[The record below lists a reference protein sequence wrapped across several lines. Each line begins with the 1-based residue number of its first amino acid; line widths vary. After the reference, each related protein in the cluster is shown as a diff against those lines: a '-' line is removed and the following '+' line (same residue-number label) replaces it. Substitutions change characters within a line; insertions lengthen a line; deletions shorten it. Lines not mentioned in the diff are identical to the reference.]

1 SGVKSLVR
9 VRMSDA
15 GTRQMLGTARLSP
28 PNPASLRSPVGVSE
42 FRDVSPRTRRR
53 RFLRAE
59 RMLGWVVVSDGAAQQ
74 KGCVVEG
81 QMGAAGIAVG
91 GGCLSAVLA
100 RLGCT
105 RRGWSGPPLG
115 LLPQNAGQSEGQG

>member
-1 SGVKSLVR
+1 
-9 VRMSDA
+9 M
-15 GTRQMLGTARLSP
+15 
-28 PNPASLRSPVGVSE
+28 
-42 FRDVSPRTRRR
+42 

-59 RMLGWVVVSDGAAQQ
+59 RKLGWIVVSDGTAQR

-81 QMGAAGIAVG
+81 QMGAAGIAVH

-100 RLGCT
+100 RLECT

-115 LLPQNAGQSEGQG
+115 AAATERWSERGPGLRHGIGPLSASGSDPEGRVKVSGGTCTANADGARAV